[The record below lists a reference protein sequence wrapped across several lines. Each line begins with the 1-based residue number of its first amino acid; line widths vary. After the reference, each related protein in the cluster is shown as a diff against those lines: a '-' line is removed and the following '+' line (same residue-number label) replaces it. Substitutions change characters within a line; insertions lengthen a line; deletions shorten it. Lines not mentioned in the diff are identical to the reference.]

1 MAKKTKHNPD
11 EATLDLGLDEMEAVS
26 QQETGPV
33 TVLGMTFS
41 NDEERRAYFREQLRA
56 KLPEL
61 RNIEGFP
68 IGSDDDIVNLSD
80 PPYYT
85 ACPNPWLN
93 DFIAEWEQEKLQ
105 LEAEGKRLANVSVI
119 EPYAADV
126 SEGKAN
132 PIYMAHAYHTKVPHP
147 AIMRYILHY
156 TQPGDIIFDGFAG
169 TGMTGVAAHLS
180 GNFEEVSKL
189 SINNPNLGGR
199 HAICTDL
206 SPYASLI
213 AYNYNTPSDSASVL
227 REAKRIV
234 KEINDECLWMYQI
247 EDENGICT
255 YDFIVWT
262 ESFICPNCGNEVR
275 YWNSAVNFKDKCLDD
290 VFKCDKCGGN
300 VSKSN
305 QRLFETIFDPVI
317 GETISIVKT
326 NPALVVCT
334 SHRGK
339 RIERQATDKDIELYQ
354 RILSENLPDIPCA
367 KLPDGYNTQQPIRT
381 QGITHAHHFFTR
393 RNLITLAKLVNK
405 INQSPFAEKLR
416 FIFTGLIS
424 RATNRNRFSPRNY
437 FFGGGGWNLTGM
449 SGTLYVPSLP
459 IETSLLSILKTRISC
474 LESVGQLLPQT
485 PCNALAVSS
494 ACSLNIQSNSI
505 DYIFVDPPFGGN
517 IMYSELNFIPEAWL
531 GVITNYE
538 TEAIVNKVRGKSLF
552 EYQDFMYRSF
562 KEFYR
567 ILKPGKWMTIEFSNT
582 SASVWNSI
590 QTSLQNVGFIVTN
603 VAALDKKQGSFK
615 AVTTTTAVKQDLIIS
630 CFKPTEQLLYK
641 FENKASETNV
651 WDFIDELLSRLP
663 VHLEH
668 SNKTTAVVERSP
680 KILYDRL
687 ISFYV
692 QHGFPV
698 PLNAQ
703 EFQAGLR
710 ERYAERDGMYFTPSQ
725 AAKYDELRKRT
736 DGFQASLFFVDSEQ
750 GGIAWLNNELS
761 TPQTYQDLQPKWMQA
776 INGVRK
782 GDILPELMQILEEN
796 FIKESDG
803 KWRKPNLQDDVDLAA
818 LRHKA
823 LMREFKVYMEVAQK
837 PRGKIKEAR
846 VEALRAGFKQCY
858 QDKDFAT
865 IVAVGDRI
873 PQNLLTEDEQLLQFY
888 EIASSR
894 V

>member
-1 MAKKTKHNPD
+1 MAKKHKSYPG
-11 EATLDLGLDEMEAVS
+11 EPTLDMGFDEMDAVS

-105 LEAEGKRLANVSVI
+105 LEAEGKRHPNVVVN

-126 SEGKAN
+126 SEGKRN
-132 PIYMAHAYHTKVPHP
+132 PIYDVHSYHTKVPHP
-147 AIMRYILHY
+147 AIMRYLLHY
-156 TQPGDIIFDGFAG
+156 TQPGDNVLDGFCG
-169 TGMTGVAAHLS
+169 SGMTGVAATMCNNEQAVKSLGYNESNVGIRHAILS
-180 GNFEEVSKL
+180 DLSPFASLLSSFMNRKKSVGRLINEAKSIIEKVESELGWMYQTEIDGKKYEIQSIIWSEIFSCPHCGNEITFYNVAYDAESDSIKDSLSCPYCSSKFVKRDLHKLNDTSFDVITGEISSERKFAPVAVKYKIGRNTHYKTISDSDIEIIKHSDSLPIDAWIPTHEVWKGVKTQEAINHGIKYVHQFYTHRNLLVLSRIYQLIGDNQDLKTWFTSQLVNVSKL
-189 SINNPNLGGR
+189 NRYRPGVSFPYNPMNGTFYISSLVCEANVIEAYRNKLNKIESAAQLLNQTNLVSI
-199 HAICTDL
+199 
-206 SPYASLI
+206 S
-213 AYNYNTPSDSASVL
+213 SATKL
-227 REAKRIV
+227 
-234 KEINDECLWMYQI
+234 
-247 EDENGICT
+247 
-255 YDFIVWT
+255 
-262 ESFICPNCGNEVR
+262 
-275 YWNSAVNFKDKCLDD
+275 
-290 VFKCDKCGGN
+290 N
-300 VSKSN
+300 VS
-305 QRLFETIFDPVI
+305 D
-317 GETISIVKT
+317 
-326 NPALVVCT
+326 
-334 SHRGK
+334 
-339 RIERQATDKDIELYQ
+339 
-354 RILSENLPDIPCA
+354 
-367 KLPDGYNTQQPIRT
+367 
-381 QGITHAHHFFTR
+381 
-393 RNLITLAKLVNK
+393 
-405 INQSPFAEKLR
+405 
-416 FIFTGLIS
+416 
-424 RATNRNRFSPRNY
+424 
-437 FFGGGGWNLTGM
+437 
-449 SGTLYVPSLP
+449 
-459 IETSLLSILKTRISC
+459 
-474 LESVGQLLPQT
+474 
-485 PCNALAVSS
+485 
-494 ACSLNIQSNSI
+494 NSI
-505 DYIFVDPPFGGN
+505 DYIFVDPPFGAN
-517 IMYSELNFIPEAWL
+517 IMYSDLNIIWESWL
-531 GVITNYE
+531 NLATN
-538 TEAIVNKVRGKSLF
+538 TDKEAIVNAIQSKSLF
-552 EYQDFMYRSF
+552 DYQILMQESF
-562 KEFYR
+562 REFYR
-567 ILKPGKWMTIEFSNT
+567 VLKPGKWMTVEFSNT

-590 QTSLQNVGFIVTN
+590 QTALQQMGFV
-603 VAALDKKQGSFK
+603 VAAVSALDKQQGSYN
-615 AVTTTTAVKQDLIIS
+615 AVTSTTAVKQDLIIS

-641 FENKASETNV
+641 FENDSPEANV
-651 WDFIDELLSRLP
+651 WDFVDELLSHLS
-663 VHLEH
+663 VHIEH
-668 SNKTTAVVERSP
+668 GNKTTTVVERSP

-703 EFQAGLR
+703 EFQVGLR
-710 ERYAERDGMYFTPSQ
+710 ERYAERDGMYFTASQ

-803 KWRKPNLQDDVDLAA
+803 KWRKPNLQDDVDLSA

-823 LMREFKVYMEVAQK
+823 LMREFKVYVEVAQK